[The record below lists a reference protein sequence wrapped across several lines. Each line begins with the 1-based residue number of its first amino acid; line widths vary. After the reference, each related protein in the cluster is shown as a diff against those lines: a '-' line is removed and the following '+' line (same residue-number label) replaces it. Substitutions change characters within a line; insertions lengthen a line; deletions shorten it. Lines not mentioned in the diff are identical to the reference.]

1 MKVWCIQISKNA
13 NQILDRFLPYEARAE
28 ICQKF
33 GWLFGR
39 FEDTKKIILRL
50 NDLYYTSFLLLSL
63 NTKRVWLMCSL
74 GRINIFNL
82 VFTIQRQLTKMD
94 LHSRTLG
101 GSQTTTLFVGV
112 TFVYYIPCLYCLIHN
127 TICTFR
133 EYVSSRRS

>member
-1 MKVWCIQISKNA
+1 
-13 NQILDRFLPYEARAE
+13 
-28 ICQKF
+28 
-33 GWLFGR
+33 
-39 FEDTKKIILRL
+39 
-50 NDLYYTSFLLLSL
+50 
-63 NTKRVWLMCSL
+63 MCSL

-112 TFVYYIPCLYCLIHN
+112 TFVYIPCLYCLIHN

-133 EYVSSRRS
+133 EYVSTFDDHKSWFFVQKKPCKARIYLILNSIYRNLIQV